1 MPTATHKVKKPAPP
15 AKPVAD
21 NGNRKPRPTAKSKP
35 EKHSA
40 FGLRLIEGL
49 DEILQVLETEGMA
62 GVKKK
67 FTFHQLKKPTFEK
80 PALGKAD
87 VVAIRTALG
96 ASQTVFAG
104 LLGVS
109 AATVRAW
116 EQGVNT
122 PSGMATRF
130 LTEIRTDPDY
140 WKARLKEA
148 AGS

>member
-1 MPTATHKVKKPAPP
+1 MPASARKATKTVRGGKATG
-15 AKPVAD
+15 V
-21 NGNRKPRPTAKSKP
+21 RTVRRPGP
-35 EKHSA
+35 EEHSPL
-40 FGLRLIEGL
+40 GKRIIEGL
-49 DEILQVLETEGMA
+49 DEILVVLKTEGMA

-109 AATVRAW
+109 PATVRAW